1 MKKYFPIICTNP
13 MFLDGDIGEMDKHVV
28 QFITAGIILDS
39 AESTE
44 SKTVPTA
51 YNRKYNMHINHIP
64 SIYRE
69 RQYYS

>member
-1 MKKYFPIICTNP
+1 

-51 YNRKYNMHINHIP
+51 YNRDNNMHIFLSTEKTIQLV
-64 SIYRE
+64 SKQE
-69 RQYYS
+69 E